1 MLKSLC
7 LGVDVLFGVALGAN
21 GIFMLVAPENWY
33 FAVPGVTSTGP
44 FNQHFFREIGLIF
57 LLLGGAFL
65 VGAARPQVRVLLWAA
80 PTILAFRPC
89 PLPLLGGGRRYLLAL
104 RHRARLSSR
113 HPAGDHR
120 SGAYRLGNPECTL
133 GNSRIHLSLRGL
145 AVALSHRRA
154 LRRSGCVA

>member
-44 FNQHFFREIGLIF
+44 FNQHFLRDIGLIF

-65 VGAARPQVRVLLWAA
+65 VGAARPQVRILLWAA
-80 PTILAFRPC
+80 PTIWLFGHALFHFWEVAVGICSPSVIARDFPAVTLPAIIGVALTVWAFRN
-89 PLPLLGGGRRYLLAL
+89 
-104 RHRARLSSR
+104 ARSATAAS
-113 HPAGDHR
+113 A
-120 SGAYRLGNPECTL
+120 
-133 GNSRIHLSLRGL
+133 
-145 AVALSHRRA
+145 
-154 LRRSGCVA
+154 

>member
-7 LGVDVLFGVALGAN
+7 LGVAVLFGVALGAN

-33 FAVPGVTSTGP
+33 FAVPGVTPTGP
-44 FNQHFFREIGLIF
+44 FNQHFLRDIGLIF

-65 VGAARPQVRVLLWAA
+65 VGCGTTAGAHPPLGRPHH
-80 PTILAFRPC
+80 LAFRPC
-89 PLPLLGGGRRYLLAL
+89 PLPFLGGGRRYLLAF

-113 HPAGDHR
+113 HPADHR

-133 GNSRIHLSLRGL
+133 GISRIRLSLRGL